1 MNDDDV
7 EVKGYG
13 SLGGEGVEHLNS
25 VKSSVAA
32 EGVQNKM
39 RCGRC
44 GKGLLV
50 TIPWSE
56 LIWMGKRMPP
66 VNGSWR
72 YEGFSGTF
80 MPNITCTCG
89 EPVALGITPDECVR
103 HLRAGEH
110 AGKITGAQVAQ
121 YSQQIDQQTG
131 RAQPR

>member
-13 SLGGEGVEHLNS
+13 SLGGEGVDHLNS
-25 VKSSVAA
+25 VRSSVAA

-56 LIWMGKRMPP
+56 LIWMSMRQRPI
-66 VNGSWR
+66 NGSWR

-80 MPNITCTCG
+80 MPNVTCTCG
-89 EPVALGITPDECVR
+89 EPVALGITPDECGR
-103 HLRAGEH
+103 HLRAGEA
-110 AGKITGAQVAQ
+110 AGKITAEQVGTYA
-121 YSQQIDQQTG
+121 QQIRQQIAG
-131 RAQPR
+131 PQR